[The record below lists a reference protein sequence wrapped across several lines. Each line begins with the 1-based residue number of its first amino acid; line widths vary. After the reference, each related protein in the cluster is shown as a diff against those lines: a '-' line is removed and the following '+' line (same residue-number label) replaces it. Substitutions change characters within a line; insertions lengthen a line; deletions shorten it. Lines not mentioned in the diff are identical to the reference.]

1 MRLAQDDRVSRD
13 QFLLFMESLFDR
25 LDADKDGFL
34 NIQELEGLI
43 PMLREKATG
52 RNADRG
58 LNAAP

>member
-43 PMLREKATG
+43 PVLREKATG
-52 RNADRG
+52 REC
-58 LNAAP
+58 